1 MASPPRIGTPRVGG
15 QRSGITKSTPRLDAA
30 TKWLSE
36 IAGTT
41 EIDLGG
47 ISDASWLKITYGLE
61 ARGRPVLLVTP
72 YMQGRAVA
80 AGQRYLRGTRA
91 PTRDAFWREIELEM
105 KGVISERIANAG
117 GDLASV
123 WASKPLTKRYAAW
136 KRKNY
141 PGKPM
146 GQLTGDLLKELRST
160 RPFVTRRK

>member
-1 MASPPRIGTPRVGG
+1 
-15 QRSGITKSTPRLDAA
+15 
-30 TKWLSE
+30 
-36 IAGTT
+36 
-41 EIDLGG
+41 
-47 ISDASWLKITYGLE
+47 
-61 ARGRPVLLVTP
+61 
-72 YMQGRAVA
+72 
-80 AGQRYLRGTRA
+80 
-91 PTRDAFWREIELEM
+91 
-105 KGVISERIANAG
+105 VISERIANAG